1 VTKAGTVRSIF
12 MGLLALYGLL
22 KTVQPLPECLYDN
35 KPVATDAR
43 EKKAAVVIIIIL
55 FMVVLA
61 HLIVH
66 FVGWLR
72 GVRALST

>member
-1 VTKAGTVRSIF
+1 
-12 MGLLALYGLL
+12 MH
-22 KTVQPLPECLYDN
+22 DN

-55 FMVVLA
+55 FMVELA